1 MTSESYRYTFDTKVP
16 ITEVR
21 YSILLSALAAEGVH
35 GRAQVLLD
43 AEFLVDE
50 GSRTC
55 AVDASTPVGLTIS
68 QVFTGLLTR
77 EFGEKAFS
85 VQRLVGLSGHDSPH
99 AGRTS
104 NASDRV
110 RGSAGKGDSRGDLRR
125 PVSPRPGP
133 DGRYG
138 DTRR

>member
-77 EFGEKAFS
+77 VRREGVLCPASRRALRARLASCGQDFERFGPGAR
-85 VQRLVGLSGHDSPH
+85 QRWEGGFPRRSAPPCLTP
-99 AGRTS
+99 AG
-104 NASDRV
+104 
-110 RGSAGKGDSRGDLRR
+110 
-125 PVSPRPGP
+125 P
-133 DGRYG
+133 
-138 DTRR
+138 